1 MGYFLQ
7 GLSQGGETYNRNRQ
21 TQATTAYQRA
31 LIDQMQAKQTMD
43 AFTFE
48 QEQDA
53 LRRGHQFFAP
63 GQETRLQPPN
73 TNVSDAVIGQT
84 QSLYD
89 TPEPVSL
96 RGRMTDPRG
105 FNAIQYDTRRFEERP
120 IEATRSEMPDTWD
133 VRNLSTETGDLTGF
147 TPSGPQQVGIPI
159 RTNPGMQPTS
169 QTQLAPRPDAL
180 EMGPPAVPEFDY
192 RRQQETVATPSQFE
206 HLAQTQGFDPR
217 TTALVQAAYHLG
229 GPQAASSLMD
239 DIVKQVTAEN
249 AASLRGSNMWETR
262 QVQSEDGIHVIQVN
276 KQTGEQREV
285 SKYALKPFAQ
295 SDADRMVSTLSGG
308 QYRTVLDAAKAGHPE
323 YGEQAFKKLR
333 QDYPTNVIV
342 GSAMDKPLQPSQS
355 LTARMPLG
363 SSLRQAVGKMPLSE
377 VEVTTLQ
384 EAEKAKILIEDIE
397 KYALRVPDVKPGL
410 LNRAVGGASNY
421 AKALA
426 QTNQDAYMLT
436 TKHGEMANLAR
447 SLGEKGVLTEQDM
460 ARVKDLLPLLS
471 DVMAIRKQKLVDLRA
486 IVDKGIA
493 VYVAKLKTNYPQQK
507 ELQNKT
513 KSEAEQLYDEE
524 RAKAEKEMQ

>member
-1 MGYFLQ
+1 MGAFLQ
-7 GLSQGGETYNRNRQ
+7 GLSQGGETYHRNQ
-21 TQATTAYQRA
+21 QMQATTAYQRA
-31 LIDQMQAKQTMD
+31 LMDQMHQKQLMD
-43 AFTFE
+43 AFKF
-48 QEQDA
+48 QQDQDVMQ
-53 LRRGHQFFAP
+53 RGHQFFAP
-63 GQETRLQPPN
+63 GQEEGFAAGPAQIVEGPRPMAQRR
-73 TNVSDAVIGQT
+73 V
-84 QSLYD
+84 
-89 TPEPVSL
+89 TPEPSFPSGVP
-96 RGRMTDPRG
+96 DPRNWDQTDAFLRSFSPQEQQTG
-105 FNAIQYDTRRFEERP
+105 EPGQRIQQGWAAVNQATPYASGVEEAAFGPGAPVELPGPTRR
-120 IEATRSEMPDTWD
+120 
-133 VRNLSTETGDLTGF
+133 ST
-147 TPSGPQQVGIPI
+147 
-159 RTNPGMQPTS
+159 GMQPT
-169 QTQLAPRPDAL
+169 
-180 EMGPPAVPEFDY
+180 
-192 RRQQETVATPSQFE
+192 PSRFE

-262 QVQSEDGIHVIQVN
+262 QVQSEDGVHVIQVN

-295 SDADRMVSTLSGG
+295 SDADRMVSTLSKGE
-308 QYRTVLDAAKAGHPE
+308 YRTALDAAKAGHPE

-377 VEVTTLQ
+377 VEVNTLQ

-471 DVMAIRKQKLVDLRA
+471 DVMAVRKQKLVDLRA
-486 IVDKGIA
+486 IVDKGLA